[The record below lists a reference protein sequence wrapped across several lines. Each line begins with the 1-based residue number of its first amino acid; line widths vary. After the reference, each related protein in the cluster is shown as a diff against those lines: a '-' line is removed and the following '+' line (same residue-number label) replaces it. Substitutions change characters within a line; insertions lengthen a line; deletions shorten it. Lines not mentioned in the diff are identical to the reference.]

1 MPGRSSRRKGRQSRK
16 LSDGYLLALL
26 ALAAL
31 TVGVVLWLLVG
42 RPGTGP
48 RGAADFADRLRA
60 LAAAAGAG
68 PKDVK
73 ADDPIRKIDGVFV
86 RSWRIGLD
94 DADAVDSLRDAVIA
108 EARRRG
114 GEIGQG
120 PTRIGLSTY
129 LRVDMGPE
137 AFDLELRAVGEE
149 RPPTPA
155 PTATRP
161 PPPTA
166 TPRPEPPAGARGR
179 LAVLL
184 DDAGQSTDLLAAAA
198 ALPSAVGVAVLPFL
212 PHTSDVAAE
221 MHRSGHEIWLHLP
234 MEPEDYPKS
243 NPGPGAIMVSM
254 SEDDIRLTVRAA
266 LNNVPH
272 VVGVNNHMGSKAS
285 ADLRATTW
293 VMQELKA
300 RGLAFIDSRTTT
312 RTVAEDAARA
322 QGVPANRRKV
332 FLDNQR
338 SAGAIR
344 RQLDEAVYR
353 CRMEGEV
360 IAIGHLAPV
369 TVRVLAKELPKLAGR
384 GADLVPPTE
393 LVH

>member
-1 MPGRSSRRKGRQSRK
+1 MPGRSSRRKGRRLRK

-26 ALAAL
+26 GLAAL

-48 RGAADFADRLRA
+48 RGAADFGDRLRE

-68 PKDVK
+68 PKDVE

-94 DADAVDSLRDAVIA
+94 DADAVDGLRDAVIA

-114 GEIGQG
+114 GEVGQG

-129 LRVDMGPE
+129 LRLDMGVE

-149 RPPTPA
+149 GPPRPA

-166 TPRPEPPAGARGR
+166 TPRPQPPPGARGR
-179 LAVLL
+179 LAILL
-184 DDAGQSTDLLAAAA
+184 DDAGQSTDLVAAAA
-198 ALPSAVGVAVLPFL
+198 ALPPEVAVAVLPFL
-212 PHTSDVAAE
+212 PHTSDVAAA

-243 NPGPGAIMVSM
+243 NPGPGAVMVSM

-285 ADLRATTW
+285 ADLRTTTW

-353 CRMEGEV
+353 SRMEGEV